1 MNPDISVIITSFNR
15 KAFLE
20 NAVNSVLA
28 QSFKNFELIILDN
41 GSTDGTVDYLNKLID
56 SRITV
61 HIHEPICISK
71 QRNLGLHLARSEYIA
86 FLDDDDLWHRNK
98 LEIQYRKILENSNV
112 ALVYSGYRF
121 YSDADNFW
129 GEHYPTLLVNH
140 FEGLLETKDPF
151 CGSASNPMMRKSSI
165 ENVGGYDENVKT
177 GEDWEMY
184 IRLSQKFQFEC
195 VQSVLVDI
203 RQHNGARLGDKVDA
217 ALETDML
224 VLNKHFEIMS
234 GYLKAVYYQKIAFKM
249 LRLGTK
255 WDALKFISYSLKV
268 KPWDARAYI
277 LLLSMFLPRSLLA
290 AINNTRRNLRQRKF
304 L

>member
-1 MNPDISVIITSFNR
+1 
-15 KAFLE
+15 
-20 NAVNSVLA
+20 
-28 QSFKNFELIILDN
+28 
-41 GSTDGTVDYLNKLID
+41 
-56 SRITV
+56 
-61 HIHEPICISK
+61 
-71 QRNLGLHLARSEYIA
+71 
-86 FLDDDDLWHRNK
+86 
-98 LEIQYRKILENSNV
+98 
-112 ALVYSGYRF
+112 
-121 YSDADNFW
+121 
-129 GEHYPTLLVNH
+129 
-140 FEGLLETKDPF
+140 
-151 CGSASNPMMRKSSI
+151 MMSKSSI

-177 GEDWEMY
+177 GEDWEMHS
-184 IRLSQKFQFEC
+184 IITKFQFG

-203 RQHNGARLGDKVDA
+203 RQHSGARLGDKVDA

-290 AINNTRRNLRQRKF
+290 AINNTVGICGKGSFFSTIHITIRF
-304 L
+304 